1 MTNSGPDQTFV
12 VVGASLAGAKAAE
25 TLREEGFT
33 GHIVLIGE
41 ETERPYERPPLSKG
55 HLLGSEEPDN
65 VFVHEPGWYAEHDVE
80 LRLGTRVTEVDR
92 PAKQVV
98 LADGE
103 RVGYDRLLLATGSV
117 VRRLDLPGGDLAG
130 VEYLRRLPDAG
141 RISAALAEGRRIVV
155 VGAGWIGLEVA
166 AAARQRGAEVT
177 VVEMLELP
185 LQRVLGDE
193 LGRVFADLHREHG
206 VDLRLGISGVR
217 EFRGEGGR
225 VTAVVLADGTE
236 LPADTVVVGVG
247 IAPATALAEAAGLD
261 VDNGILVDAA
271 LRTSDPDI
279 FAAGDVANAHNPLLG
294 ERLRVEHWANALNGG
309 PAAARSM
316 LGQQVSYDQ
325 VPYFFSDQYDLGME
339 YAGYAPPGH
348 YDEVVFRGDRPGREF
363 VAFWLRAGRVVAGM
377 NVNVWDVT
385 DAIQELIRSG
395 REVDRAKLADPA
407 VPLTDV

>member
-1 MTNSGPDQTFV
+1 MTSSSSDQTFV
-12 VVGASLAGAKAAE
+12 IVGASLAGAKAAE
-25 TLREEGFT
+25 TLREEGFA
-33 GHIVLIGE
+33 GRVVLVGE
-41 ETERPYERPPLSKG
+41 EAERPYERPPLSKG
-55 HLLGSEEPDN
+55 YLLGTDGLDK
-65 VFVHEPGWYAEHDVE
+65 VFVHEPGWYAEHNVE
-80 LRLGTRVTEVDR
+80 LRLGTAVTAVDR
-92 PAKQVV
+92 AAKEVV
-98 LADGE
+98 LAGGE
-103 RVGYDRLLLATGSV
+103 RLRYDRLLLTTGSV
-117 VRRLDLPGGDLAG
+117 VRRLDVPGGDLIG
-130 VEYLRRLPDAG
+130 IEYLRRLADSD

-166 AAARQRGAEVT
+166 AAAVQRGATVT
-177 VVEMLELP
+177 VVEVLDLP

-206 VDLRLGISGVR
+206 VDLRLGTGVR
-217 EFRGEGGR
+217 EFRGDGGR
-225 VTAVVLADGTE
+225 VVAVVLADGSE
-236 LPADTVVVGVG
+236 LPADTVLVGVG

-261 VDNGILVDAA
+261 VDNGVLVDAA

-279 FAAGDVANAHNPLLG
+279 FAAGDVANAHHPLLG

-316 LGQQVSYDQ
+316 LGHQVSYDQ

-339 YAGYAPPGH
+339 YSGYAPPGS
-348 YDEVVFRGDRPGREF
+348 YDEVVFRGDQPGREF
-363 VAFWLRAGRVVAGM
+363 IAFWLRDGRVLAGM

-395 REVDRAKLADPA
+395 RVVDRAKLADPA